1 MVEDNR
7 FSSSRNVKTFCKE
20 EVKGTKKGEKVKF
33 HRRPNLLSF
42 QFFKKRKDFLQ
53 SYEIS
58 TKQWLVQEAL
68 QQEPVVNCC
77 GLPGVLGLMRHHLQV
92 FFFAIISASVGIFLF
107 HSNRDGSSAFDIVKA
122 QRLLASR

>member
-33 HRRPNLLSF
+33 HRPPNLLSF